1 MIPDDSNVEVIDLTS
16 PNTAFDDNVGY
27 EDAPEDEI
35 TQQPKRRKININ
47 IPQNCFELE
56 KRVKVALYQ
65 SINHYWEVSQ
75 EQGMLA
81 ALLDSRFK
89 DLEFA
94 SETLCLQTHEQLKDA
109 YQNMKI
115 LTNESQGAESRPTSS
130 NSLLARMFK
139 NSHTYVNEISGS
151 DHYQH
156 LPNIAANFGILINT
170 SVSIKEAVYRL
181 YKRVVLYT
189 NKKNISMDLSKQD
202 NTLQTLRYLLD
213 GGLDIRYNKI
223 NLFAKI
229 IYDERLHNL
238 LDNWYIS
245 DIVEDNTAESCS
257 DIFSIHFDFQ
267 DIQILQ
273 KFTLIYIKIL
283 ISDAI
288 IQRHVDY
295 YSSIRFTV
303 KNGDVYS
310 NITLRIGEAI
320 DVKNVD
326 DPNRCLYALIRAIMI
341 H

>member
-1 MIPDDSNVEVIDLTS
+1 
-16 PNTAFDDNVGY
+16 
-27 EDAPEDEI
+27 
-35 TQQPKRRKININ
+35 
-47 IPQNCFELE
+47 
-56 KRVKVALYQ
+56 
-65 SINHYWEVSQ
+65 
-75 EQGMLA
+75 
-81 ALLDSRFK
+81 
-89 DLEFA
+89 
-94 SETLCLQTHEQLKDA
+94 
-109 YQNMKI
+109 
-115 LTNESQGAESRPTSS
+115 
-130 NSLLARMFK
+130 
-139 NSHTYVNEISGS
+139 
-151 DHYQH
+151 
-156 LPNIAANFGILINT
+156 
-170 SVSIKEAVYRL
+170 
-181 YKRVVLYT
+181 
-189 NKKNISMDLSKQD
+189 MDLSKQD